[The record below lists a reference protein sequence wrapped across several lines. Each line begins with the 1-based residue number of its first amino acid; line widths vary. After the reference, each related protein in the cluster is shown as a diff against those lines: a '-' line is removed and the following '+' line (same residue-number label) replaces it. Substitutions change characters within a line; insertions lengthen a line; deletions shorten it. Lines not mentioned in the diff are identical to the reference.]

1 MWLLDLM
8 ESMEPIGAQVFSMEA
23 CNADGKWISAGMEV
37 LVNERFL
44 QFNRSPAQGTPG
56 RGFRKSYGF

>member
-1 MWLLDLM
+1 
-8 ESMEPIGAQVFSMEA
+8 MEPIGAQVFSMEA